1 MKNRSKITLASIGAA
16 LSLTSGLAA
25 EKASETSERLF
36 DGILYSRI
44 SYAYQSADSYHSG
57 QNSFASS
64 VFENNDGSYQFNNLS
79 LDVVYISTTGFYVA
93 SGVYLSAAEVSTDGL
108 GLGVPDTDSDYEL
121 REIPLAVGYEM
132 DVKDTRLRF
141 EGRYIFNVDDDFD
154 VSLAEGLAD
163 AVVLPVTD
171 GSDSFTLS
179 ARAKREFFG
188 FENTLVVAY
197 QMYEDDVFHPIFPS
211 FSLGD
216 RVTIDYEIA
225 KVFGNA
231 KVSLGHLYSHSEST
245 EGTISPI
252 DGVNTA
258 YLTEKPR
265 SSELRAGLTYRF
277 TPQLLGDIK
286 YKYTYS
292 GSDAPK
298 QDTFIVGLAYLF

>member
-1 MKNRSKITLASIGAA
+1 MKNRSKIIFASIGAA
-16 LSLTSGLAA
+16 LSLTTSVVA
-25 EKASETSERLF
+25 EKASETSEPLF
-36 DGILYSRI
+36 DGILYSRV

-57 QNSFASS
+57 ENSFASS

-79 LDVVYISTTGFYVA
+79 LDVVYISKTGFYVA

-108 GLGVPDTDSDYEL
+108 GALNVPDTDSDYEF
-121 REIPLAVGYEM
+121 REVPLAVGYET
-132 DVKDTRLRF
+132 DVNDTRLRF

-154 VSLAEGLAD
+154 VSLNKGFAD
-163 AVVLPVTD
+163 AVLLPVTD
-171 GSDSFTLS
+171 GSDSFALS
-179 ARAKREFFG
+179 ARAKREIFG
-188 FENTLVVAY
+188 LENTLVVAY
-197 QMYEDDVFHPIFPS
+197 QMYENDVSHPLFPS

-216 RVTIDYEIA
+216 RITIDYEIA
-225 KVFGNA
+225 KVFGDA
-231 KVSLGHLYSHSEST
+231 KVSVGHLYSHSEST
-245 EGTISPI
+245 EGELSGIT
-252 DGVNTA
+252 GTA

-277 TPQLLGDIK
+277 TPRLLGDIE